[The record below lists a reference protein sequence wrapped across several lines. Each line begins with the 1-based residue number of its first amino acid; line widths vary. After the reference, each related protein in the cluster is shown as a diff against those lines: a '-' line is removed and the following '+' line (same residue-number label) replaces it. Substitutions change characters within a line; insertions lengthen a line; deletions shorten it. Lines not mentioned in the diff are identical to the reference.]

1 MEKQYIIH
9 IMLKDGTII
18 KEKVTSNFINMLV
31 AAERYPQ
38 LNITVEVGNKEIK
51 VTEIANYKYVKGNL

>member
-18 KEKVTSNFINMLV
+18 KEKVTSNVINTLV
-31 AAERYPQ
+31 AAKRYPEF
-38 LNITVEVGNKEIK
+38 NIIVEVGNKEIK
-51 VTEIANYKYVKGNL
+51 VSEIANYKYTEEK